1 MCFPRIKEPRLT
13 CTKRICRPDRKCSP
27 LTRLRVFGS
36 PDGAKMISPE
46 RPRPVMLH
54 AHDTAQDTHQQK
66 ELTRSFKLLPRARN
80 MPSTAQHVS
89 TLHTSFTRVI
99 RCWVT
104 GSRHSAGHTDTQTRV
119 TQRTRTHGH
128 NCSKYAPDW
137 SPPNISTCSGYFG
150 TAVWCPALGVVS
162 TLPDVVF
169 TLSIPSFSVSS
180 ATLASRAPS

>member
-1 MCFPRIKEPRLT
+1 MLSTDSSSRLRQPRRRENDLPRETPSGHAT
-13 CTKRICRPDRKCSP
+13 CTRYSAGYTSTKGAYSKLQATASCAKHAKHGTARFHTADIIHARYP
-27 LTRLRVFGS
+27 LLGH
-36 PDGAKMISPE
+36 G
-46 RPRPVMLH
+46 L
-54 AHDTAQDTHQQK
+54 TA
-66 ELTRSFKLLPRARN
+66 LGR
-80 MPSTAQHVS
+80 
-89 TLHTSFTRVI
+89 
-99 RCWVT
+99 
-104 GSRHSAGHTDTQTRV
+104 GHTDTQTRV

-137 SPPNISTCSGYFG
+137 SPPNISKCSGYFG